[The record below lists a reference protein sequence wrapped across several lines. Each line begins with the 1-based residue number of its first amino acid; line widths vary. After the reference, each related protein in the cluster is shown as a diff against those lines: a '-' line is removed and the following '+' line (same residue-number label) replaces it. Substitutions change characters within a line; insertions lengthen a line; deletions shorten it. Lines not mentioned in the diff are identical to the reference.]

1 MPSNLPGKILKA
13 AKTLIGKQPAK
24 KKADKYHF
32 NLYKRYPI
40 TLVKG
45 KGCKVWDDERNE
57 YIDALA
63 GIAVNSLGHC
73 HPRIVKAIQKQAGKL
88 MHVSNFYYNE
98 PQSDLAEKLV
108 NVSGLD
114 RVFFCNSGA
123 EAVEGAIK
131 LARRYSNIRGK
142 SGSIISMDN
151 SFHGRTLGT
160 IAMGKDKYRNGFDP
174 IPSGFERVP
183 FNNVEALEKRVSEH
197 TVAVILETI
206 QGEGG
211 IVPVTKEYLK
221 TARHLCDKYEIPL
234 ILDEVQCGIARTGKM
249 FAFQH
254 YDIKP
259 DIVASAKALGSGFPI
274 GAVLAKEN
282 FASAFE
288 YGNHGTTYGGN
299 PLACAASFETLKIIE
314 EEDICEMA
322 RVRGEYL
329 MTRLR
334 DLSNNWPAI
343 RDVRGMGLMI
353 GVELSF
359 AGADVVV
366 EMMKGGVLSNC
377 ASDVVIRLV
386 PPLIISKEEIDTVV
400 DVLVASIK
408 EVEKSERAK
417 GKRQIIS

>member
-1 MPSNLPGKILKA
+1 MPSNLPGKVLKA

-24 KKADKYHF
+24 KKAEKYHF
-32 NLYKRYPI
+32 ELYKRYPI

-63 GIAVNSLGHC
+63 GIAVNSLGHS
-73 HPRIVKAIQKQAGKL
+73 HPRIVKAIQKQSAKL

-108 NVSGLD
+108 KVSGLD
-114 RVFFCNSGA
+114 RAFFCNSGA

-131 LARRYSNIRGK
+131 LARRYSNLKGK
-142 SGSIISMDN
+142 SGTIISMDN

-160 IAMGKDKYRNGFDP
+160 IAMGKDKYQNGFAP
-174 IPSGFERVP
+174 MPSGFERVP
-183 FNNVEALEKRVSEH
+183 FNDIKALEERVGEQ
-197 TVAVILETI
+197 TIGIILEPI

-211 IVPVTKEYLK
+211 IVPVSKEYLK
-221 TARHLCDKYEIPL
+221 KARELCDKYDIPL

-249 FAFQH
+249 FAYQN

-274 GAVLAKEN
+274 GAVIAREK
-282 FASAFE
+282 FANAFS

-299 PLACAASFETLKIIE
+299 PLACAAALETLKVIE

-322 RVRGEYL
+322 RVRGEY
-329 MTRLR
+329 MTTRLR
-334 DLSNNWPAI
+334 DLSTNWPAI
-343 RDVRGMGLMI
+343 KDVRGMGLMI

-359 AGADVVV
+359 TGVEVVT
-366 EMMKGGVLSNC
+366 EMMKRGVLSNC

-386 PPLIISKEEIDTVV
+386 PPLIISKEEIDKVI
-400 DVLVASIK
+400 DVLVESIK
-408 EVEKSERAK
+408 EVEK
-417 GKRQIIS
+417 

>member
-1 MPSNLPGKILKA
+1 MPSNLPGKVLKA

-24 KKADKYHF
+24 KKAEKYHF
-32 NLYKRYPI
+32 YLYKRYPI

-45 KGCKVWDDERNE
+45 RGCKVWDDERNE

-63 GIAVNSLGHC
+63 GIAVNSLGHS
-73 HPRIVKAIQKQAGKL
+73 HPRIVKAVQKQAGKL
-88 MHVSNFYYNE
+88 MHISNFYYNE
-98 PQSDLAEKLV
+98 PQSNLAEKLV
-108 NVSGLD
+108 KVSGLD
-114 RVFFCNSGA
+114 RAFFCNSGA
-123 EAVEGAIK
+123 EAVEGALK
-131 LARRYSNIRGK
+131 LARKYSFNKGK
-142 SGSIISMDN
+142 TGTIISMDN

-160 IAMGKDKYRNGFDP
+160 IAMGKDKYQNGFAP
-174 IPSGFERVP
+174 MPSGFERVP
-183 FNNVEALEKRVSEH
+183 FNDVRALEERVGEQ
-197 TVAVILETI
+197 TIGIILEPI

-211 IVPVTKEYLK
+211 IRPVTKEYLK
-221 TARHLCDKYEIPL
+221 KARELCDKYDIPL

-249 FAFQH
+249 FAYQH

-274 GAVLAKEN
+274 GAVIAKEN
-282 FASAFE
+282 FANAFS

-299 PLACAASFETLKIIE
+299 PLACAAALETLEVIE
-314 EEDICEMA
+314 DEDICEMA
-322 RVRGEYL
+322 RVRGEYM

-366 EMMKGGVLSNC
+366 EMMKRGVLSNC

-386 PPLIISKEEIDTVV
+386 PPLIISKEEIDKVI
-400 DVLVASIK
+400 DVLVESIK
-408 EVEKSERAK
+408 EVEKSEK
-417 GKRQIIS
+417 

>member
-1 MPSNLPGKILKA
+1 MSKSGKVLKV
-13 AKTLIGKQPAK
+13 AKSLIGKQPAK

-32 NLYKRYPI
+32 DLYNRYPI

-45 KGCKVWDDERNE
+45 RGCKVWDDERNE

-73 HPRIVKAIQKQAGKL
+73 HPRVVSAIQKQSGKL
-88 MHVSNFYYNE
+88 MHISNFYYNE

-131 LARRYSNIRGK
+131 LARKYSSK
-142 SGSIISMDN
+142 SGKTGTIISMGN

-160 IAMGKDKYRNGFDP
+160 IAMGKDKYQNGFDP
-174 IPSGFERVP
+174 MPSGFERVQ
-183 FNNVEALEKRVSEH
+183 FNNVKALEERVNDQ
-197 TVAVILETI
+197 TVAIVMEPI

-211 IVPVTKEYLK
+211 IVPVSKEFLQK
-221 TARHLCDKYEIPL
+221 ARDLADKYDFPL
-234 ILDEVQCGIARTGKM
+234 ILDEVQTGIARTGKM
-249 FAFQH
+249 FAYQN
-254 YDIKP
+254 YGITP

-282 FASAFE
+282 TADAFN

-299 PLACAASFETLKIIE
+299 PLACAAALETLTVIE
-314 EEDICEMA
+314 EDGICEKA
-322 RVRGEYL
+322 RVRGEYM

-343 RDVRGMGLMI
+343 KDVRGMGLMI

-359 AGADVVV
+359 PGGDVVV
-366 EMMKGGVLSNC
+366 EMMKRGVLSNC

-386 PPLIISKEEIDTVV
+386 PPLVISKEEIDKVI
-400 DVLVASIK
+400 DVLAESIK
-408 EVEKSERAK
+408 EVEKK
-417 GKRQIIS
+417 Q